1 MICNPKLTLMLT
13 AALMALIV
21 GPALA
26 DSAPENLSLHNASL
40 PADVD
45 GNGAVD
51 VTDLNLVFHVLKAH
65 EATPLVAPLE
75 SEASYLWDTSGN
87 GRVNSQDALIVIN
100 YMLTAPVPEPTTVI
114 TAGLALAGFAGI
126 CWRRRRGTAVARD

>member
-1 MICNPKLTLMLT
+1 MIRNTKSILMLT
-13 AALMALIV
+13 AALLALAV

-26 DSAPENLSLHNASL
+26 ATAPENLSLHNASL

-51 VTDLNLVFHVLKAH
+51 VTDLNLVFDVLKAH

>member
-1 MICNPKLTLMLT
+1 MICNTKTILMLA
-13 AALMALIV
+13 AALIALTARPV
-21 GPALA
+21 FA
-26 DSAPENLSLHNASL
+26 DTSPENLSLHNASL

-45 GNGAVD
+45 SNGTVD
-51 VTDLNLVFHVLKAH
+51 VTDLNLVFDVLRAH
-65 EATPLVAPLE
+65 EATPLVAPL
-75 SEASYLWDTSGN
+75 ASDTTFLWDTTGD

-126 CWRRRRGTAVARD
+126 CWRRRRIAKVA